1 MQKEEMIRIGKELK
15 QVAIREL
22 QVKKRMDKCINTNG
36 IISSRDTVDGI
47 IQCCLLGNVECQG
60 LINVL
65 NSDDEVRNQ
74 AVNYLL
80 AAYAGE

>member
-47 IQCCLLGNVECQG
+47 IQCCLLGNIECQG

-74 AVNYLL
+74 AVNYFL
-80 AAYAGE
+80 AGYTGE

>member
-80 AAYAGE
+80 AAYTGE

>member
-74 AVNYLL
+74 AVNYFL
-80 AAYAGE
+80 AGYTGE